1 MVATFGRYEVL
12 RPIATGG
19 MAVVYLGRV
28 SAAGGFE
35 RLVAI
40 KVMHPHI
47 ALESDFVTMFLDEA
61 RLAARIR
68 HPNVVATHDVDQ
80 APEGLFL
87 VMDYVDG
94 PPLHMVVKAVAR
106 ARQALPPAILLRIFC
121 DVLEGLHAAHELKD
135 DAGQNV
141 GLVHRDVSPHNVLVG
156 RDGVSRITDFGVA
169 HARTRL
175 SSTRGTNLKG
185 KVAYLSP
192 EQVLVGRVDRRSDLF
207 SAGVVLWEALTRRR
221 LFKGETEGQTL
232 AQIIAGVRTGP
243 SDLDARIPRPISD
256 ACMRALAQNPNER
269 YQTAIEFAD
278 ALEAA
283 ARTAGIELARPRQVA
298 AYLETLDIPEA
309 SVRVPTPASSR
320 SQGQSTGSVQRIA
333 TALAAVASASDP
345 GIPHPE
351 APPPSTPEP
360 SGTVGGSL
368 VDLTPGPKRRRG
380 RGRLIAVA
388 SVLLL
393 GAAAATV
400 FAIAKR
406 NTPRLESAAAAS
418 PPPADKPAATATAD
432 APKPPAAPSAT
443 EADAAIA
450 KAPVDEAPA
459 KPTAPEP
466 AVRSAPAAPVAPAAP
481 RTPKTSAT
489 SYKPSEL

>member
-1 MVATFGRYEVL
+1 
-12 RPIATGG
+12 

-106 ARQALPPAILLRIFC
+106 ARQALPPEILLRIFC

-141 GLVHRDVSPHNVLVG
+141 GLVHRDISPHNVLVG

-207 SAGVVLWEALTRRR
+207 SAGIVLWEALTRRR

-232 AQIIAGVRTGP
+232 AQIIAGVRTAP
-243 SDLDARIPRPISD
+243 ADLDPRIARPISD
-256 ACMRALAQNPNER
+256 TCMRALAQNPNDR

-283 ARTAGIELARPRQVA
+283 ARSAGIELAKQRQVS
-298 AYLETLDIPEA
+298 AYLDTLDIPEA
-309 SVRVPTPASSR
+309 SVKVPTPASSR

-333 TALAAVASASDP
+333 SALAAVASASDP
-345 GIPHPE
+345 AMALPE

-380 RGRLIAVA
+380 RGLVLAAVGL
-388 SVLLL
+388 LLL
-393 GAAAATV
+393 GGAAASV
-400 FAIAKR
+400 FALSRRSSASFE
-406 NTPRLESAAAAS
+406 PAAAAS
-418 PPPADKPAATATAD
+418 PRPAEKPAVTATEKTPEPSPA
-432 APKPPAAPSAT
+432 PAAA
-443 EADAAIA
+443 ERDAASA
-450 KAPVDEAPA
+450 AAALE
-459 KPTAPEP
+459 TAPEKP
-466 AVRSAPAAPVAPAAP
+466 ARAEPPVRSAPAAPVAPALP
-481 RTPKTSAT
+481 RAPKTSAT